1 MRRGRTRDHQVGHV
15 MCICSSDGPALLL
28 LARSHRGK
36 ERVDDLSCMEGS
48 MAVPQVS
55 GVRREESRFQ
65 PGSAAGWMVEAPS
78 GKRVRASLG

>member
-1 MRRGRTRDHQVGHV
+1 
-15 MCICSSDGPALLL
+15 
-28 LARSHRGK
+28 
-36 ERVDDLSCMEGS
+36 

-55 GVRREESRFQ
+55 GVRREESRLQ